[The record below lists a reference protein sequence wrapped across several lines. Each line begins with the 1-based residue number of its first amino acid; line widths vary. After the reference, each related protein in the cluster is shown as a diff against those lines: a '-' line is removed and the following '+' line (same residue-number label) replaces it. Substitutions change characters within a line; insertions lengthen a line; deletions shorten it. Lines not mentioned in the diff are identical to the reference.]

1 MKIVV
6 LDGYAGNPGDLSWDE
21 LRKLG
26 DLTIYDRTPSDRK
39 TILERIGDAEL
50 VFTNKTP
57 LSAAIFAACPSLKF
71 VGILATG
78 YNIVDIDAAKAHDV
92 VVCNVPGYSTDA
104 VTQMTLALLLEICS
118 HVGHHSE
125 RVHAGEWSAC
135 ADVWAARNHP

>member
-21 LRKLG
+21 LRQLG
-26 DLTIYDRTPSDRK
+26 DLTIYDRTPFDRK

-57 LSAAIFAACPSLKF
+57 LSAAIFDACPNLKF

-78 YNIVDIDAAKAHDV
+78 YNIVDIDAAKAHGQSRNLCQDGV
-92 VVCNVPGYSTDA
+92 TENVARTDLRFGNAA
-104 VTQMTLALLLEICS
+104 VTCI
-118 HVGHHSE
+118 
-125 RVHAGEWSAC
+125 
-135 ADVWAARNHP
+135 